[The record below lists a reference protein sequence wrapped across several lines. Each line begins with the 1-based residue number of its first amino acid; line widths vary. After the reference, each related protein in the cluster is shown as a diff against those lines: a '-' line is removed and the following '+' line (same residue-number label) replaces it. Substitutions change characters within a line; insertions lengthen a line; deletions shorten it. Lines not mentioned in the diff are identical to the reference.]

1 MRRRN
6 SMIIESYAVFE
17 KMLHK
22 EKSIR
27 KALDSNFC
35 VFQYIKKDGEKRKAF
50 GTLKSDFISKYWKP
64 SGEESPSID
73 ALRLQGY
80 IQYWDI
86 ERKNFRQFTMDEG
99 VELIAEYETA
109 EEMAEEYPEL
119 RKNLGLKKYDK
130 KKEPEKE
137 EGEEENPDGEDDK
150 K

>member
-1 MRRRN
+1 MK
-6 SMIIESYAVFE
+6 IIESFAVFE
-17 KMLHK
+17 KLLHK

-50 GTLKSDFISKYWKP
+50 GTLKSDFISKWWKP

-99 VELIAEYETA
+99 VHLLEEYATA
-109 EEMAEEYPEL
+109 EEMAEKYPEL
-119 RKNLGLKKYDK
+119 RKKLGLPKYDEK
-130 KKEPEKE
+130 KKEKNGDEKTDKGNDE
-137 EGEEENPDGEDDK
+137 SGDDGK

>member
-1 MRRRN
+1 MK
-6 SMIIESYAVFE
+6 IIESFAVFE
-17 KMLHK
+17 KLLHK

-50 GTLKSDFISKYWKP
+50 GTLKSDFISKWWKP

-99 VELIAEYETA
+99 VHLLEEYETA

-119 RKNLGLKKYDK
+119 RKNLGLPKYDK
-130 KKEPEKE
+130 KKKE
-137 EGEEENPDGEDDK
+137 ETPDGETDK
-150 K
+150 GNDENGDGGKK